1 MPANERKI
9 TAADIIPVEQFRRE
23 RSERRKAILPMKKL
37 RRVDVGPYCT
47 FYFETFDTM
56 LFQVLEML
64 AIEKG
69 GEAQLKDE
77 LLAYNP
83 MIPQGSELT
92 ATIMFEIDE
101 PQRRAAILGRLGGVE
116 ERFFLQVGGEKI
128 VATPEGDV
136 ERTDEETGKASSVHF
151 VRFAVNEAQKK
162 LFRDPAA
169 QVMAGVDHEHYGHVA
184 ILSPATRAE
193 LARDFS

>member
-1 MPANERKI
+1 MPAADRRI
-9 TAADIIPVEQFRRE
+9 TAADIIPDAEFRSQ
-23 RSERRKAILPMKKL
+23 RSERRKAMLPMKKL
-37 RRVDVGPYCT
+37 RRVEVGPHCT
-47 FYFETFDTM
+47 FYFETFETM
-56 LFQVLEML
+56 LFQVQEML

-69 GEAQLKDE
+69 GPAQLADE
-77 LLAYNP
+77 LAAYNP

-101 PQRRAAILGRLGGVE
+101 PNRRAAILGRLGGVE
-116 ERFFLQVGGEKI
+116 ERFFLQVGQDRI
-128 VATPEGDV
+128 SATPEGDI
-136 ERTDEETGKASSVHF
+136 ERTNEEGKASSVHF
-151 VRFAVNEAQKK
+151 VRFPISDAHKK
-162 LFRDPAA
+162 HFRDPAT